1 MALFRD
7 FDECKK
13 LAVLILDDFL
23 EESHP
28 DYKRVVNRIRYEET
42 SGRDDKGK
50 CYMVVSRLK
59 QALWNNN
66 IAVDIGFHAYL
77 ERKVV
82 EKRFIIEY
90 TEVNKDE

>member
-28 DYKRVVNRIRYEET
+28 DYQRVVERIRYEET
-42 SGRDDKGK
+42 SGRTSNGQ
-50 CYMVVSRLK
+50 CYMVLTKLK

-77 ERKVV
+77 ERKVI

-90 TEVNKDE
+90 MEVNEDE

>member
-28 DYKRVVNRIRYEET
+28 DYQRVVERIRYEET
-42 SGRDDKGK
+42 SGRTSKAQ
-50 CYMVVSRLK
+50 CYMVITKIK
-59 QALWNNN
+59 QALWNSN
-66 IAVDIGFHAYL
+66 IAVEIGFHAYL

-82 EKRFIIEY
+82 QKRFILEY
-90 TEVNKDE
+90 QEANKDE

>member
-23 EESHP
+23 EESNP
-28 DYKRVVNRIRYEET
+28 DYIGVVEKIRYEET
-42 SGRDDKGK
+42 SGRESRGK

-59 QALWNNN
+59 QALWQSPM
-66 IAVDIGFHAYL
+66 AVDIGFHAYL

-82 EKRFIIEY
+82 EKRFIIGY
-90 TEVNKDE
+90 KEVNEDE

>member
-28 DYKRVVNRIRYEET
+28 DYIRVVEKIHYEET
-42 SGRDDKGK
+42 SGRDSKGK
-50 CYMVVSRLK
+50 CYMVISRLK
-59 QALWNNN
+59 QALWNSN

-82 EKRFIIEY
+82 EKRFIVEY
-90 TEVNKDE
+90 KEVNKNE